1 MAHTPG
7 TTPGLPEA
15 HTPGTGTITPEMSIP
30 KILAGRL
37 GRAPEETIF
46 ERQSALGSSFV
57 PVTTRIFAEEVR
69 AVAKGLVAL
78 GVAAGDRVAIMSQTS
93 YEWSVLDFAAWS
105 AGAVPVPVYETSSA
119 EQVEWIVSDAGVKIL
134 FAETRAQAAL
144 AEPLVEKLPDLQK
157 VLVID
162 EFALSQVA
170 AEGTEVAD
178 AEIDA
183 RTDAVVM
190 DTLATIIYTSGTTGR
205 PKGVELTHGNF
216 VALVVNGSDDANFSQ
231 VVRGGDKRTLLFMP
245 MAHVFARFVQV
256 LCVYSG
262 AVMAHVPNAKNL
274 VADLDA
280 FKPTF
285 LLAVPRVF
293 EKVYNSADA
302 KAGSGSKQR
311 IFRWGAKVAIEYSR
325 ALDRP
330 AGPSAALKAQHALA
344 SRLVY
349 GKILAAMGGNLDY
362 AVSGG
367 APLGERLGHFYR
379 GLGVVVLEG
388 YGLTEVG
395 APTTVNRPG
404 LVKIGTVG
412 PPYPGTSVRIA
423 EDGQVMVRG
432 GNVFRGYHNNPE
444 ATAAAFDD
452 GWFVTGD
459 LGALDE
465 DGYLRITGRQKEIIV
480 TAGGKNVAPAVL
492 EDRLRGHPLVSQVV
506 VVGDAR
512 PFVGALVTL
521 DEDMLP
527 GWLANHSLPAMSVAE
542 AAENPQVLAA
552 LDRAVTRANE
562 AVSRAE
568 SIRKIRVLTQDFT
581 IENDY
586 LTPSQKVKRAKV
598 LADFADEVEKIYG

>member
-1 MAHTPG
+1 
-7 TTPGLPEA
+7 
-15 HTPGTGTITPEMSIP
+15 MSIP